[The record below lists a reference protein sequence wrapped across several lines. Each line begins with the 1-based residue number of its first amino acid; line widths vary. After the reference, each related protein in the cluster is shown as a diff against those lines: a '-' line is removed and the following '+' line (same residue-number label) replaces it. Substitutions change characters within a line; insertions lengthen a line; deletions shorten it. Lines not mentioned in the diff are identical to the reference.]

1 MELLFRKLTSISA
14 TVILFLLSAIFI
26 VLFIYAKPAIKEYGL
41 HFLVDPRWGVTVEMP
56 GKNLTSNKETLN
68 NASQTDNIQDTQNNG
83 DNLYNID
90 NSRDVDKALGFI
102 VEKENKSNKI
112 NNAKSDDNLLRIDE
126 DEVDKSLGFVDEQS
140 VNNQVNN
147 NVDSGLNSDDEE
159 SEANTKEIYGGLVP
173 IVGTVL
179 STILAMLFSIP
190 IAMGIAIFL
199 TEIAPPALSK
209 PVGMA
214 IELLAAIPSIIY
226 GMWGLFYFGPFIS
239 HIIGGASVSLLI
251 AGLVLGVMVIPF
263 MASLTRD
270 SMKTTPN
277 VLKESA
283 YAMGA
288 TKFEVIKDV
297 IFPYAK
303 SGIIGSIILALG
315 RALGETMAVAFVIG
329 GVFTFPK
336 HLTDPTVSI
345 PVVLA
350 NSFAESSGMS
360 LSALFYL
367 ALVLFVMSFI
377 VIVTAKFYFLRKN
390 K

>member
-1 MELLFRKLTSISA
+1 MESLFKKLASFSATTILIILTSIF
-14 TVILFLLSAIFI
+14 V
-26 VLFIYAKPAIKEYGL
+26 VLFIYAKLAIAEYGL
-41 HFLVDPRWGVTVEMP
+41 GFITEPRWGVEVP
-56 GKNLTSNKETLN
+56 IQKP
-68 NASQTDNIQDTQNNG
+68 QTTQQKQQVQTQVVN
-83 DNLYNID
+83 
-90 NSRDVDKALGFI
+90 
-102 VEKENKSNKI
+102 
-112 NNAKSDDNLLRIDE
+112 DDEVMVNDE
-126 DEVDKSLGFVDEQS
+126 DEDDLG
-140 VNNQVNN
+140 
-147 NVDSGLNSDDEE
+147 LDDEE
-159 SEANTKEIYGGLVP
+159 DEIAVTDEVGEDTNSATKTIYGGLVP
-173 IVGTVL
+173 IVGTIL
-179 STILAMLFSIP
+179 STIIALFFAVP
-190 IAMGIAIFL
+190 LAMGIAIFL
-199 TEIAPPALSK
+199 SEIAPEFIAK
-209 PVGMA
+209 PVGIA

-239 HIIGGASVSLLI
+239 SIFGGGSVSLLV
-251 AGLVLGVMVIPF
+251 AGLVLAIMIVPF

-270 SMKTTPN
+270 SMNTTPA

-303 SGIIGSIILALG
+303 KGIIGSIILALG

-336 HLTDPTVSI
+336 TLTDPTVSI

-350 NSFAESSGMS
+350 NSFAESNGMS

-367 ALVLFVMSFI
+367 ALILFIISFI
-377 VIVTAKFYFLRKN
+377 VISFAKFYFLRDK